1 MRIRYFCLI
10 VLITVIV
17 TSVFSLEAPLLN
29 KRVNDFAGMI
39 SEKTEQ
45 QMTQM
50 LYDLEVTDGT
60 QIVVLTIESLEGEPL
75 EDFSLRVAEKNGI
88 GQKENDNGALLLVS
102 EDDRKIRIEVGYGL
116 EGVLTDLLSGRIID
130 NEITPLFKQNNY
142 NGGFL
147 AGVNAMIG
155 AVRGEYTAES
165 SSESGRGFLSK
176 YSNLMFI
183 PFIFLFGIFR
193 FASLLMI
200 GRRRR
205 GIIPMILF
213 GAGLNRSSRSGL
225 GGGFSSG
232 GFSGGGGGF
241 GGGGASGGW

>member
-102 EDDRKIRIEVGYGL
+102 KIDKKIRIEVGYGL

-130 NEITPLFKQNNY
+130 NEITPLFKQNDY

-155 AVRGEYTAES
+155 AVRGEYTSES
-165 SSESGRGFLSK
+165 SSQSGRGFLSR

-213 GAGLNRSSRSGL
+213 GGGLNRSSRSG
-225 GGGFSSG
+225 FSSGG